1 MNRQVSIGGV
11 STTDRMFEVLR
22 LSGAVKTW
30 PRSTNGVPLPGAES
44 CTIPF
49 YYPFVPEDSPDV
61 FGTGE
66 LRGTDLRLGTH
77 AFRCAARCSARPASS
92 SATPSI

>member
-1 MNRQVSIGGV
+1 M
-11 STTDRMFEVLR
+11 
-22 LSGAVKTW
+22 
-30 PRSTNGVPLPGAES
+30 PLPGAES

-49 YYPFVPEDSPDV
+49 YDPFVPEDSPDV

-77 AFRCAARCSARPASS
+77 DFSLRRQMFCQTGQQFGYTLHMTYTAD
-92 SATPSI
+92 